1 MAQETEQTD
10 SKVDAWA
17 AVALIM
23 IVVVAAVY
31 WVSGQ

>member
-1 MAQETEQTD
+1 MSHETEQTD
-10 SKVDAWA
+10 SKTDAWA

>member
-1 MAQETEQTD
+1 MSQKTEQTD
-10 SKVDAWA
+10 SKVDAWS